1 MPYTVLEKEIE
12 RLDETQKNAVVM
24 FVRFLL
30 SQNPSVASVHRYCH
44 HGYLHGCGTEW
55 LIYCSN
61 TDGLKLLVFERRA
74 HIFIFHPVPQILHP
88 VLLPQ
93 AYGDTLV

>member
-30 SQNPSVASVHRYCH
+30 SQNPSVASVVSKEDIATQGGDSRRNAFDRIRAKAAIDHKDH
-44 HGYLHGCGTEW
+44 EW
-55 LIYCSN
+55 TMEEIDAEIAASRR
-61 TDGLKLLVFERRA
+61 ERRERR
-74 HIFIFHPVPQILHP
+74 
-88 VLLPQ
+88 Q
-93 AYGDTLV
+93 APATA